1 MKTLVRTVMVAM
13 FSSGLVYLLWQQERR
28 QRVVK
33 PTTIRNDTAERL
45 RAAMAQ
51 HDANLEGLAN
61 TVDDFVV
68 GMGKSHLA
76 RDPLSAKIR
85 ASIER
90 KKAQ

>member
-1 MKTLVRTVMVAM
+1 MKTLVRTAMVAVL
-13 FSSGLVYLLWQQERR
+13 SGGLVHLLWQQERR
-28 QRVVK
+28 QRVVPK
-33 PTTIRNDTAERL
+33 TTIRNDTAERL
-45 RAAMAQ
+45 MAAMAQ

-61 TVDDFVV
+61 AVDDLVV

-85 ASIER
+85 SSIER